1 MIKIIKIITLVLLGY
16 VLNSIVRVIISKSKR
31 IVKK

>member
-16 VLNSIVRVIISKSKR
+16 VLHSIVRVIISKSKR
-31 IVKK
+31 RVTR

>member
-16 VLNSIVRVIISKSKR
+16 VLHSIVRVITSKSKR